1 MSQRNLAVRLLITA
15 KDEAS
20 GVLGGLRR
28 NAGKVAAAIAGYF
41 GIKMFSG
48 AIRSAAEFQEQMSTV
63 GAVTGAT
70 TEEMDLLRKAADEAG
85 SNTRYTATQA
95 GQALEQLARA
105 GLNARQSV
113 ETLPSVL
120 ALAQGNG
127 LELGQAAGF
136 ITQAVRGMGLE
147 FDQAGRVADVLA
159 KGAASANTTVE
170 GLGNALSYAAPT
182 ASALGLELEDTVA
195 LIGKLADAGID
206 ASRAGTALNSIL
218 AQFSDPASKFRQELA
233 GIGIYTNDFNDALE
247 QLAVKGDDGQKAI
260 RAVGREAGPAL
271 QAILSQGIG
280 SLKELRAA
288 LKDAEGSAALAA
300 AIMDSN
306 LNGALRGLS
315 SAWESVKLTLV
326 KPLLDP
332 IAEQVNRLSSR
343 LRSFVSEGVVQRAG
357 EILATVFTSAQTSF
371 NNFLD
376 DFDLDQVVQQL
387 KGWLDQTKESVDVWV
402 ERMQTASIYG
412 KITFLSLAT
421 GVQTLQGAFHGF
433 AGAVAQ
439 VIAGVIE
446 RFGDA
451 FGLFS
456 RFSSTA
462 REISEDADN
471 LARSFRKSAEENYQK
486 AAEAIDKATDSGREL
501 REAFDQLSETQK
513 SASESI
519 EKLVESEE
527 VLAEKSGLT
536 ADQLDALGDS
546 ADYVGG
552 EAQQAATGIDAVT
565 ESASNANDELE
576 KAEVAAAKLASAYD
590 ELGITSQSAM
600 DDAAEKSRQ
609 AFETIKSSGQ
619 ATTRELKQA
628 FQAYAQRAIEA
639 NNGVASHALKA
650 EAAQNGLKLTADE
663 TGRVIVQSM
672 RDAARAT
679 SDIKNA
685 ADDASGAYRRM
696 AADAQ
701 KAGDAKNQS
710 NGGSENDEG
719 DKKERVTKSGGTFRA
734 GKYSMSD
741 LEALDKDLAQR
752 AAEAVAA
759 LNMNLASDGSSTAY
773 RKERYETAMRNI
785 ESAAKAAERR
795 QESQRQAETTPEQ
808 KPGISSLD
816 ELSKAMEQYFAKATP
831 QVEAADQNTRRK
843 PEASMPSTSVG
854 QPTKVVRLEF
864 IIPGRGT
871 SSGLFGES
879 DAEKLMR
886 DLHDLARISR

>member
-1 MSQRNLAVRLLITA
+1 MSQRNLAIRLLITA
-15 KDEAS
+15 RDEAS

-28 NAGKVAAAIAGYF
+28 NAGKIAAAIVGYF

-48 AIRSAAEFQEQMSTV
+48 AISSAAAFQEQLSVVQAITKASV
-63 GAVTGAT
+63 
-70 TEEMDLLRKAADEAG
+70 EEMELLRKAADEAG
-85 SNTRYTATQA
+85 TNTRYTATEA
-95 GQALEQLARA
+95 AQALESLARA

-113 ETLPSVL
+113 ETLPAVL

-136 ITQAVRGMGLE
+136 VTKAVQGMGLA
-147 FDQAGRVADVLA
+147 FDQAGRVSDVLSKA
-159 KGAASANTTVE
+159 AASASTSVE
-170 GLGNALSYAAPT
+170 GIGNALSYAAPT
-182 ASALGLELEDTVA
+182 ANALGLTLEQTVA
-195 LIGKLADAGID
+195 IIGKFADSSID

-218 AQFSDPASKFRQELA
+218 AQFSDPASKFRQEMASL
-233 GIGIYTNDFNDALE
+233 GIYTTDFYEAME
-247 QLAVKGDDGQKAI
+247 QLANAGPAGQKAI
-260 RAVGREAGPAL
+260 RAVGLEAGPAL
-271 QAILSQGIG
+271 QALLSKGIG
-280 SLKELRAA
+280 SLKELRDE
-288 LKDAEGSAALAA
+288 LQNAEGSAQDAA
-300 AIMDSN
+300 DTMDSN
-306 LNGALRGLS
+306 LNGALRGLG
-315 SAWESVKLTLV
+315 SAWDAVKRTLV
-326 KPLLDP
+326 DPLLDP
-332 IAEQVNRLSSR
+332 ITEQVTRLSSR

-357 EILATVFTSAQTSF
+357 EILASVFTTAQKNF
-371 NNFLD
+371 NEFLD
-376 DFDLDQVVQQL
+376 NFDLDQVVQQL
-387 KGWLDQTKESVDVWV
+387 KGWLDQTKETVDVWL
-402 ERMQTASIYG
+402 ERLQTASTYG
-412 KITFLSLAT
+412 KIAFLSIAT
-421 GVQTLQGAFHGF
+421 GVQTLQATMHGF
-433 AGAVAQ
+433 AGVLAQ
-439 VIAGVIE
+439 VIAGIIE
-446 RFGDA
+446 RFGAA

-462 REISEDADN
+462 RKLSEEADS
-471 LARSFRKSAEENYQK
+471 LARSFRASAEENYQK

-501 REAFDQLSETQK
+501 REAFDQLSETQQ

-527 VLAEKSGLT
+527 TLAEQSGIT
-536 ADQLDALGDS
+536 ADQLDSLGDS

-590 ELGITSQSAM
+590 ELGITSQSAL

-619 ATTRELKQA
+619 VTTRELKQA

-663 TGRVIVQSM
+663 TGRVIVESM

-795 QESQRQAETTPEQ
+795 QESQRQSESTPEQ
-808 KPGISSLD
+808 KPGTSSLD
-816 ELSKAMEQYFAKATP
+816 ELSKAMEQALAKAIP
-831 QVEAADQNTRRK
+831 QAQAASKKTEVTLNLPTGKVTGMFDDTEAD
-843 PEASMPSTSVG
+843 
-854 QPTKVVRLEF
+854 RL
-864 IIPGRGT
+864 IRSLT
-871 SSGLFGES
+871 
-879 DAEKLMR
+879 DM
-886 DLHDLARISR
+886 ARISR